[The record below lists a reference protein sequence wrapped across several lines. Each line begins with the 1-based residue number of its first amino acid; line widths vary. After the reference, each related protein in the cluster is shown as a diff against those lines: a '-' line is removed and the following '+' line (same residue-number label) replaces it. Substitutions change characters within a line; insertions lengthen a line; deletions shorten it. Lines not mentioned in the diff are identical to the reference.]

1 MMKMRLMIPLLLL
14 AVLSLAVTSC
24 TQSPLDKA
32 VKRVLVQQDTT
43 QAQYDSLCAI
53 IQQNPDRYR
62 QYLTDDG
69 QINVVELQ
77 ALIERVG
84 SDLRPPM
91 HWNIAAYGQQELS
104 LTIYFERSG
113 SMVPYDNAG
122 DRGQLKKAVN
132 DIINHFPGHKVT
144 INIVND
150 GIYPY
155 QGSVDEFLKDRNIY
169 ASTAGVG
176 NSAFTDFQQIFGAI
190 LKAQNANNVSIVV
203 TDLIYSPK
211 DASDVSITKIL
222 NEENSLATSIFRQ
235 YKGKSVLVHQLMGD
249 YNGKY
254 YPYTNRPVEYRGMRP
269 FYLLVIADTP
279 VMDRMATQGDYAE
292 LMHPSQVRNSYRF
305 NQAEATVD
313 YCVVPD
319 WKDNAG
325 RFRIDH
331 KDASRLLKC
340 EGDKTTGIMC
350 FSVAARLDG
359 LQKDAAFLA
368 DASNYRLQSTS
379 GFQLKVTPITPDMV
393 TGNNK
398 MYLDGKTHLLTL
410 TGKMS
415 GPRDEVSISLPNEM
429 PAWIERSTSRDD
441 TNPSA
446 ADFSTT
452 TLGLQEWLNGIA
464 SAFGTSGNYTTL
476 TLRLEH

>member
-1 MMKMRLMIPLLLL
+1 MKMKHIIPLLLL
-14 AVLSLAVTSC
+14 AVMSLAVTSC
-24 TQSPLDKA
+24 GKSPLEKL
-32 VKRVLVQQDTT
+32 VKQALVQQDTT
-43 QAQYDSLCAI
+43 QARFDSICSI

-69 QINVVELQ
+69 QINLTELQ

-84 SDLRPPM
+84 GDLRPPL
-91 HWNIAAYGQQELS
+91 HWDIAAYGQQELS

-132 DIINHFPGHKVT
+132 DIINRFPGSKVS

-190 LKAQNANNVSIVV
+190 LKAQDASNVSIVV
-203 TDLIYSPK
+203 TDLIYSPA
-211 DASDVSITKIL
+211 DASDVSIDKIL

-254 YPYTNRPVEYRGMRP
+254 YPYTNRPVQYRGMRP

-279 VMDRMATQGDYAE
+279 VMNRMAAQSDYAE
-292 LMHPSQVRNSYRF
+292 LMRPSQARNSYRI
-305 NQAEATVD
+305 NQAESGVD
-313 YCVVPD
+313 YCIVPGWED
-319 WKDNAG
+319 DAG
-325 RFRIDH
+325 RYRISH
-331 KDASRLLKC
+331 KEEGLLTKV
-340 EGDKTTGIMC
+340 ESDKQTGILC
-350 FSVAARLDG
+350 VTLAADLG
-359 LQKDAAFLA
+359 KLQQTA
-368 DASNYRLQSTS
+368 DYLGNVENYDVKAQTEFALR
-379 GFQLKVTPITPDMV
+379 VTPITDKMI

-398 MYLDGKTHLLTL
+398 QYLEGKTHLLTL
-410 TGKMS
+410 TGKFNT
-415 GPRDEVSISLPNEM
+415 PRDEVTIRLRNEF
-429 PAWIERSTSRDD
+429 PRWVAESSTNDD
-441 TNPSA
+441 TNPNA
-446 ADFSTT
+446 ARFSTT
-452 TLGLQEWLNGIA
+452 TLGLEQWMRGMQD
-464 SAFGTSGNYTTL
+464 AFGATGDYTTL
-476 TLRLEH
+476 RLRLEK

>member
-1 MMKMRLMIPLLLL
+1 MLLL
-14 AVLSLAVTSC
+14 ALLSSAVMSSC

-32 VKRVLVQQDTT
+32 VKRALVQQDTT

-53 IQQNPDRYR
+53 ILQNPERYR
-62 QYLTDDG
+62 QYLDDNG
-69 QINVVELQ
+69 EVNVAELQ
-77 ALIERVG
+77 GLIDRVG
-84 SDLRPPM
+84 GELRPPLR
-91 HWNIAAYGQQELS
+91 WDIGRYGEQELS

-132 DIINHFPGHKVT
+132 DIINHFPGSPVN

-155 QGSVDEFLKDRNIY
+155 GGSVDEFLKDRNIY
-169 ASTAGVG
+169 ASTAGLG
-176 NSAFTDFQQIFGAI
+176 NPAFTDFQQIFGAI
-190 LKAQNANNVSIVV
+190 LKAQRSNNVSLVV

-211 DASDVSITKIL
+211 DAGDVSITKIL

-269 FYLLVIADTP
+269 FYLLVIADTR
-279 VMDRMATQGDYAE
+279 VMDRMAAQSEYSE
-292 LMHPSQVRNSYRF
+292 LMHPSQARNSYRF
-305 NQAEATVD
+305 NQAEAAVD

-325 RFRIDH
+325 RFRVDH
-331 KDASRLLKC
+331 KDASHLLKC
-340 EGDKTTGIMC
+340 EGDKTTGLLC
-350 FSVAARLDG
+350 LSVAARLDG

-368 DASNYRLQSTS
+368 DASNYRLQSS
-379 GFQLKVTPITPDMV
+379 GEFGLTVTPITPEMV

-398 MYLDGKTHLLTL
+398 MYLEGKTHLLTL

-415 GPRDEVSISLPNEM
+415 GPREEVSIILPNEL

-441 TNPSA
+441 TRPGD

-464 SAFGTSGNYTTL
+464 SAFGTGGNYATI